1 MLLGIRCHEHN
12 LPLPGRQ
19 QVADYQV
26 VRVLFERALR
36 FGDQDRGV
44 GLEFE
49 AHDHALG
56 RPAVDEGFEEFGDGV
71 EVDD

>member
-1 MLLGIRCHEHN
+1 M
-12 LPLPGRQ
+12 
-19 QVADYQV
+19 